1 MMSRPAIGLLDQ
13 RHREREERRVEANRE
28 ELVERIGRAI
38 RDDGMVEA
46 LPGLH
51 LMRMSSPTE
60 PVHGE
65 SVPSFCVIA
74 QGSKEVYLGKDYY
87 RYDPR
92 HYLVATVE
100 LPIVIQIGEAS
111 NEQPHL
117 GLRLD
122 LNPSIVGSV
131 LVEAG
136 LPAPHGPANAKA
148 IDVSPLEAGLLDA
161 VVRLVRLLDTPT
173 DARVLMPL
181 VTREVVYRLL
191 IGAQADRLRHLAVLG
206 GATNRVATAIER
218 LRRDYDKPLRIESL
232 AREVGMSVSGF
243 HAQFKAV
250 TAMSPL
256 QFQKQVRLQEA
267 RRLMFGE
274 DLDATTAGSRVGYDD
289 PSYFNREY
297 KSLFGAPPMR
307 DVQRLRAT
315 AKSSADL

>member
-1 MMSRPAIGLLDQ
+1 M
-13 RHREREERRVEANRE
+13 
-28 ELVERIGRAI
+28 
-38 RDDGMVEA
+38 
-46 LPGLH
+46 
-51 LMRMSSPTE
+51 
-60 PVHGE
+60 
-65 SVPSFCVIA
+65 
-74 QGSKEVYLGKDYY
+74 
-87 RYDPR
+87 
-92 HYLVATVE
+92 
-100 LPIVIQIGEAS
+100 
-111 NEQPHL
+111 
-117 GLRLD
+117 
-122 LNPSIVGSV
+122 
-131 LVEAG
+131 VEAG